1 MAGSFNARGELE
13 VSDGLLI
20 LAAGKKR
27 SGKSVL
33 ALVLFDSFPDD
44 RVVIDVNGDDGPR
57 QDVIELRGS
66 VHELPR
72 RWPEEQREHPGQR
85 MTLRYVPDVG
95 SATFLEDVDAVVGL
109 ALAHGRERHH
119 DGGRGCALLI
129 HEIGRVA
136 PANRTRPHML
146 RALSQN
152 RHYRTTV
159 IMCGRVRLAGAP
171 CSSTRSAGSPPP
183 TARGRTCSA
192 PCRRTGTTARRSSCA
207 GRGPS
212 RSIRCACSNAI

>member
-1 MAGSFNARGELE
+1 
-13 VSDGLLI
+13 
-20 LAAGKKR
+20 
-27 SGKSVL
+27 
-33 ALVLFDSFPDD
+33 
-44 RVVIDVNGDDGPR
+44 
-57 QDVIELRGS
+57 
-66 VHELPR
+66 
-72 RWPEEQREHPGQR
+72 

-159 IMCGRVRLAGAP
+159 IMCGPRPQSIDPLCVQQCDLIYVFELLNPSDRTRLAESIGWDPRDFDAAIENLGP
-171 CSSTRSAGSPPP
+171 HEYLRFDANEQRPEDGEDDLRLIHFPALPQDLVDA
-183 TARGRTCSA
+183 ARA
-192 PCRRTGTTARRSSCA
+192 A
-207 GRGPS
+207 
-212 RSIRCACSNAI
+212 